1 MNGIDVFVGRNV
13 PLMPRK
19 VRLIDIR
26 MDPQV
31 HACPQDHGHRTKLA
45 HFVENLRDRLLAQ
58 KIIGDAEVNDS
69 VSESKRHID
78 DPCTMV
84 LGGIFFQVG
93 SPSRAI
99 TKTEHET
106 REVSSEPERQPSRN
120 VINVLPRGRLFQ
132 ESSSEEV

>member
-1 MNGIDVFVGRNV
+1 MTNDRNSRTFVFQSHTCRRTDVRDRV
-13 PLMPRK
+13 L
-19 VRLIDIR
+19 
-26 MDPQV
+26 
-31 HACPQDHGHRTKLA
+31 DHGHRTILA
-45 HFVENLRDRLLAQ
+45 HFVKNLRDRLLAQ
-58 KIIGDAEVNDS
+58 KTIGDAEVNDS